1 MSNSRKKM
9 SNSGS
14 LASPTPMAALTVLRW
29 HVFLSFRGEDTRDT
43 VTSRLYSFL
52 KEKRVR
58 VFLDNDGLDRGDE
71 IAPCLLEAI
80 DDSAA
85 FIIIVSPNYA
95 SSHWCLEEMARI
107 CELGRLILPVFY
119 RVDPSDVQRQ
129 MGPFEQDFEKHS
141 SRFGEV
147 QVEKWRKAMEKVGG
161 IAGWVFN
168 KSDDKELVESLAKRV
183 VHELSNNVVAT
194 YSVGIDSR
202 AEELIKLLNAK
213 ATGIQILGLHGIG
226 GVGKT
231 TLAKALYNRLVGKFE
246 YRSFISDVSEQHQIS
261 GLESLQNKLIS
272 NLTRGQSPLI
282 SEVHTGISA
291 IKGIV
296 YDKQVL
302 IVLDDVDKVT
312 QLEALAG
319 KREWF
324 NEGSRIIITTRD
336 RQILRENYVNLIYE
350 VRELNSSQALQLFSY
365 HALRRE
371 KPTYNFF
378 NLSEQIVSLAGG
390 LPLALEVIGSF
401 LSDKKTIK
409 EWEDSLKKLRNIRPA
424 CLFVKIDMNREDVVD
439 IMKGCG
445 FEAEIS
451 ISVLTAKSL
460 VKIAEDDSFW
470 MHDQLR
476 DMGRQIDREQNLVD
490 PGMRSRLWDRDE
502 ILTLLENNKGTR
514 SIQGIVLDFK
524 KNFVKDPGGVTISWN
539 NLLRRP
545 NIASAVTYL
554 KEVFKKCQD
563 EENEKQ
569 VVLYTKPFRP
579 MVNLRLLEINQV
591 KLVGNFKYVPTELRW
606 LQWKGCPLRN
616 LPYNFHPRQ
625 LTVLD
630 LSESNIKRVWGW
642 NAKKVAENLMVLN
655 LKGCRNLDYI
665 DLSGHQNLEKL
676 VLQQCS
682 KITNLHKSIGS
693 LSTLL
698 FLNLKDCI
706 NLVDFPS
713 DVSGLKN
720 LETLILSGCS
730 GLKEL
735 PKTMGHMRSLKELLL
750 DKTAIATLPESIFR
764 LTNLEKLNLNGCR
777 FLKRFP
783 NCIGALVSLRELT
796 LSDTALEELPHSV
809 GDLVNLEKLNLMQC
823 KSLAEVPD
831 NIGNLKSLTEFL
843 IDASAI
849 RELPSSIGSL
859 SFLKILSAENCE
871 FLSRLPDSIEGLAS
885 TVELQFG
892 GPLIAA
898 LPENMGS
905 LKTLRKIEMRNCTLL
920 RSLPATIGGIL
931 TLTTLTIDNV
941 SIMELPESIGLL
953 ENLVIL
959 QLNKCKMLN
968 KLPSSMGNLKSLHHF
983 GMDETAVIEIPESL
997 GMLSRLMVLRMTK
1010 RPLFRLPNNSEPAD
1024 SDTVERPTLVPL
1036 PTSLSNL
1043 SLLEELDAHAF
1054 GISGRIPD
1062 EFEKL
1067 SSLEI
1072 LNLGNNDFCSLP
1084 CSLRG
1089 LSLLK
1094 KLYLPYCENLKSLPP
1109 IPSSL
1114 LELNLA
1120 NCFALESVSD
1130 LSNLENLHD
1139 LNLTNCEKVVDIPG
1153 LECLKSLE
1161 RLYLSGCK
1169 ACFSAVKRRLSKVC
1183 LKDIHNLSMPG
1194 SKIPDWFSQGRLR
1207 FSQHKDLEVKS
1218 VIIGVVVSLDHQI
1231 TDELR
1236 NKLPAVMDIQAN
1248 ILKLGEPVYTF
1259 TLQLMGVP
1267 RTHDDQVHFYRY
1279 PHFHQLDSQ
1288 LNDDYEIEVTKR
1300 DPQEVKGVEL
1310 KMSGAHLV
1318 FENDDD
1324 CDGNEELLDESQN
1337 PVYPVSERLAN
1348 FFSSIHEQDD

>member
-226 GVGKT
+226 GV
-231 TLAKALYNRLVGKFE
+231 
-246 YRSFISDVSEQHQIS
+246 
-261 GLESLQNKLIS
+261 
-272 NLTRGQSPLI
+272 
-282 SEVHTGISA
+282 
-291 IKGIV
+291 
-296 YDKQVL
+296 
-302 IVLDDVDKVT
+302 
-312 QLEALAG
+312 
-319 KREWF
+319 
-324 NEGSRIIITTRD
+324 
-336 RQILRENYVNLIYE
+336 
-350 VRELNSSQALQLFSY
+350 
-365 HALRRE
+365 
-371 KPTYNFF
+371 
-378 NLSEQIVSLAGG
+378 GG